1 MNNMPYAN
9 LFYTKSALDY
19 FFLYG
24 ISEKLNP
31 GYLDRMETR
40 MQRELGQEFYIA
52 PSEYAVRF

>member
-1 MNNMPYAN
+1 

-24 ISEKLNP
+24 ISERLNP
-31 GYLDRMETR
+31 GYLDRMENR
-40 MQRELGQEFYIA
+40 MQRELGQEFYVA